1 VHTLG
6 GATFVVERGTNK
18 VFNPTGWKYHS
29 AKVQALGVN
38 PSGTA
43 VATASL
49 DSNVILWNDYVEW
62 SSDKRVKIEGVQRP
76 AAPGVDWVLTRTASG
91 ANFGG
96 VTRVDFI
103 DEKTLVTAGE
113 DRVIRLWKL

>member
-1 VHTLG
+1 MLLSCVSHRVRSLG

-49 DSNVILWNDYVEW
+49 DSNVILWNDHVEW
-62 SSDKRVKIEGVQRP
+62 SSDKRVKIEGGCSALLLP
-76 AAPGVDWVLTRTASG
+76 AW
-91 ANFGG
+91 
-96 VTRVDFI
+96 
-103 DEKTLVTAGE
+103 AGS
-113 DRVIRLWKL
+113 